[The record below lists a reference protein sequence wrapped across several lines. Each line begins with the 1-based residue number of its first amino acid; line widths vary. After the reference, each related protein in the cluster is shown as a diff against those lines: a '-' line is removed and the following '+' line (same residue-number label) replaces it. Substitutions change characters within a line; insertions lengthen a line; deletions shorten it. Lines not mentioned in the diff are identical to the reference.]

1 MNMPAPT
8 TWPAELTEVFDR
20 ALVCHYAS
28 LTRDGRPVT
37 WPVTPYAGPGGT
49 LDVSTGLAY
58 PDKAERARRDPRVAL
73 LCSAADQVVLV
84 QGRASVRDAD
94 LQANTDRYVRESF
107 IKAGAGFRG
116 LPWFL
121 VKRLSWYFA
130 RIWVQVAPER
140 IMWWPGGD
148 LSRAP
153 QLWVG
158 PANFTIPASDPAP
171 TRRSGVRSMPPTDW
185 RAFAERAVR
194 LGDPIIT
201 MVVDGLPVVVPAR
214 SAMRTEQGY
223 ELLLPAGIRP
233 ADGPVCL
240 TFHRHGPA
248 LEWQENVVLVGA
260 ASAAGDRVSVQVERA
275 LTDWS
280 LAGTRRERRRS
291 FLGRGKVLRKRLAD
305 EAARRGQPVP
315 RVRRV

>member
-1 MNMPAPT
+1 MPIT
-8 TWPAELTEVFDR
+8 CPAELTEVFDR

-37 WPVTPYAGPGGT
+37 WPVTPYAGPAGT

-73 LCSAADQVVLV
+73 LCAGAGHVVLV
-84 QGRASVRDAD
+84 QGRATVRDAD

-107 IKAGAGFRG
+107 IKAGAGFG
-116 LPWFL
+116 GMPWFL

-130 RIWVQVAPER
+130 RIWVQVSPER
-140 IMWWPGGD
+140 IVWWPGGD

-153 QLWVG
+153 QRWVG
-158 PANFTIPASDPAP
+158 PADSTTPASDPAP
-171 TRRSGVRSMPPTDW
+171 TRRPGARSIPPTDW
-185 RAFAERAVR
+185 RPFADRAAR
-194 LGDPIIT
+194 LGDPVIT
-201 MVVDGLPVVVPAR
+201 MVAAGLPVAVPAR

-223 ELLLPAGIRP
+223 DLVLPAGVP
-233 ADGPVCL
+233 ATGGPVCL
-240 TFHRHGPA
+240 SFHRHGPA
-248 LEWQENVVLVGA
+248 LEWQENVVLVGT
-260 ASAAGDRVSVQVERA
+260 ASVTDDRASVRVERA

-280 LAGTRRERRRS
+280 LAGTRRERSRS
-291 FLGRGKVLRKRLAD
+291 FLGRGKVLRRRLTD